1 MALVSMASQKDARQG
16 RVRSVP
22 FNAARRF
29 RAIGAVCVVFMTS
42 ACTTLGPDYHAARP
56 DVPARWHDAH
66 DEHRAFDTRSEGD
79 GVRLRDWWHSFGDP
93 VLDRLVGTA
102 LANNPDLAIAQARLV
117 QARAERARVAADLG
131 PTISAGGTAQALRS
145 SKRLD
150 WPPGIGQSRTWQLG
164 FDASWELDVFGGT
177 RRAVES
183 ADADVEAIAFEGE
196 AVRVSLLA
204 ELAADYASL
213 RTAQAR
219 QVIAQENIRTLYE
232 GERLAERAF
241 AQGLGTSAE
250 VAQARAERELAQA
263 QPPRLQA
270 EVERLGHAIGVLTG
284 DFPSAWREVLAA
296 PSGAL
301 PVTPALPL
309 SLPSEVMRQ
318 RPDVRAA
325 ERRLASATAQIGV
338 AEAARF
344 PHFSIPLSFGTTASL
359 IHDLF
364 SGASLAWSAALVGSQ
379 TLYDGGRARA
389 GVTAAQAA
397 TEAAR
402 LAYERD
408 VRLALRDVED
418 ALTGLHSEREQQ
430 GALRAAVDDS
440 QLALVRTTRLYQRGL
455 SGYLPVL
462 VAQRAA
468 NRARD
473 ALAASQGAEVLSAI
487 ALYKALGA
495 GWQSGPSPDS
505 SPALAAGDGRDG

>member
-1 MALVSMASQKDARQG
+1 MAFASMSSQKGACQG
-16 RVRSVP
+16 RAAAVR
-22 FNAARRF
+22 FG
-29 RAIGAVCVVFMTS
+29 AIGVIGVIGRFGAACVMFVAS
-42 ACTTLGPDYHAARP
+42 ACTTLGPDYHASP
-56 DVPARWHDAH
+56 PNVPAQWHDA
-66 DEHRAFDTRSEGD
+66 HRAFDTRAGGD
-79 GVRLRDWWHSFGDP
+79 VAQLRHWWHSFGDP
-93 VLDRLVGTA
+93 MLDRLVATA
-102 LANNPDLAIAQARLV
+102 LANNHDLAIAQARLV

-183 ADADVEAIAFEGE
+183 ADAGVEAIAFDRE

-270 EVERLGHAIGVLTG
+270 EVERLSHAIGVLTG
-284 DFPSAWREVLAA
+284 EFPSAWRDVLAA
-296 PSGAL
+296 PSPAL
-301 PVTPALPL
+301 PVTLTLPL
-309 SLPSEVMRQ
+309 SLPSEVIRQ

-325 ERRLASATAQIGV
+325 ERRLASATAGIGV

-344 PHFSIPLSFGTTASL
+344 PHFSIPVSLGTTASL

-364 SGASLAWSAALVGSQ
+364 SGASLAWSVALIGGQ
-379 TLYDGGRARA
+379 TLYDGGRAGA
-389 GVTAAQAA
+389 GVTAAQADA
-397 TEAAR
+397 EAAR

-430 GALRAAVDDS
+430 AALRAAVDDS
-440 QLALVRTTRLYQRGL
+440 QQAVERTTRLYQRGL

-462 VAQRAA
+462 IAQRAA

-473 ALAASQGAEVLSAI
+473 ALALSRGAEVLSAI

-495 GWQSGPSPDS
+495 GWSDGSQTDS
-505 SPALAAGDGRDG
+505 SHSAEVGGRDG